1 MSPEIEFVLARRQNA
16 FFAELAAILRD
27 ELEALGVSAS
37 VATGRGSR
45 PRADLVQVLLPPHE
59 YETLTEGGI
68 PRDRASRMIFICAEP
83 PASPWFAGN
92 VELAPFAGA
101 MFDINQAS
109 IEAFASLGIEARH
122 LPLGYSASWD
132 RFDAAGTREVEVA
145 FLGCFTERRGRL
157 LAGYAPTLASRRCE
171 LVISDNDRPNPASG
185 ASFVAGEDKWSLL
198 RRSQVLLN
206 VHRESHPPYFEW
218 VRVLEA
224 IHCGAVVVSEP
235 STHFAPLE
243 PGEHFA
249 TGAADELDRVAD
261 ELLDSPGR
269 LEAMRRAAYDH
280 IRSELPMSVAA
291 SLLAEAAERIASAP
305 APRSRRP
312 LPRPRRPRGLR
323 ARAAALV
330 SRDPPVAVALNGTP
344 APVADGDDLLLTNPG
359 DRLLP
364 NGLERMR
371 AALAAD
377 PDAGFAYGLVQ
388 LIGDRGPE
396 GIANHFG
403 RIHTPVLVRRGFEPS
418 EIGSVRGAHVREF
431 VASAQ
436 LSVPAEVK
444 A

>member
-1 MSPEIEFVLARRQNA
+1 
-16 FFAELAAILRD
+16 
-27 ELEALGVSAS
+27 
-37 VATGRGSR
+37 
-45 PRADLVQVLLPPHE
+45 
-59 YETLTEGGI
+59 
-68 PRDRASRMIFICAEP
+68 
-83 PASPWFAGN
+83 
-92 VELAPFAGA
+92 
-101 MFDINQAS
+101 
-109 IEAFASLGIEARH
+109 
-122 LPLGYSASWD
+122 
-132 RFDAAGTREVEVA
+132 
-145 FLGCFTERRGRL
+145 
-157 LAGYAPTLASRRCE
+157 
-171 LVISDNDRPNPASG
+171 
-185 ASFVAGEDKWSLL
+185 
-198 RRSQVLLN
+198 
-206 VHRESHPPYFEW
+206 
-218 VRVLEA
+218 
-224 IHCGAVVVSEP
+224 
-235 STHFAPLE
+235 
-243 PGEHFA
+243 
-249 TGAADELDRVAD
+249 
-261 ELLDSPGR
+261 
-269 LEAMRRAAYDH
+269 MRRAAYDH